1 MDTKKDKDEKIIIT
15 ITSDKGGVGKS
26 TLAAL
31 IVEYLNF
38 KNVPVGLVDAD
49 PIATSKIWVD
59 NCLENGRNVLSNNPK
74 YLIIDTA
81 GAIGAGLNWINNA
94 TVIIVPFKPHYGD
107 INTVWNWFEYIGPHL
122 QKKVIFVPNQYQ
134 KTNEQKECILKIKT
148 AIDNVG
154 YGYLLPSC
162 ISNRPAVYGPLFL
175 GSDTNF
181 FAKNTDEN
189 VLNEIENLIKCV
201 LKNERI

>member
-1 MDTKKDKDEKIIIT
+1 MDIENKESKKKIIT
-15 ITSDKGGVGKS
+15 IASDKGGVGKS

-31 IVEYLNF
+31 IIEYLNF
-38 KNVPVGLVDAD
+38 NNISVGLVDAD
-49 PIATSKIWVD
+49 PIVTSTIWVN
-59 NCLENGRNVLSNNPK
+59 NCLENGRNVLSDNPE

-81 GAIGAGLNWINNA
+81 GTIGAGLNWINKA
-94 TVIIVPFKPHYGD
+94 TVIIVPFKPHYAD
-107 INTVWNWFEYIGPHL
+107 INTVWNWFESIGSHL
-122 QKKVIFVPNQYQ
+122 RQKVIFVPNQYQ
-134 KTNEQKECILKIKT
+134 KTNEQKECILRIKT
-148 AIDNVG
+148 AIDDMG

-162 ISNRPAVYGPLFL
+162 ISNRPAIYGPLFL